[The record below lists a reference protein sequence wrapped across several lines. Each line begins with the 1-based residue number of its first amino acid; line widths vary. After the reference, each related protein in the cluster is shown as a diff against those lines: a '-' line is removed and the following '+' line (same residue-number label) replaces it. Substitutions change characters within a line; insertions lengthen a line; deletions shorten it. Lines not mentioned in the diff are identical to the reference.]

1 MKKIAEK
8 NVDVAAFLKNGGK
21 ITLCAPRNAYG
32 AQKKQKIKVP
42 ARFVGLVK

>member
-1 MKKIAEK
+1 MKKITDK
-8 NVDVAAFLKNGGK
+8 NSAVAAFLKNGGK

-42 ARFVGLVK
+42 ARFTGLIK